1 MINKQAPTL
10 GSTVLLLDGGG
21 GKGDVDD
28 EEEDGGGGGVGDMDG
43 PDDEFER
50 SLLGLYVDAVVLVL
64 RDTDG

>member
-1 MINKQAPTL
+1 MISKQAATL

-21 GKGDVDD
+21 GKGDVED
-28 EEEDGGGGGVGDMDG
+28 EEEDGGGGVGDMDG